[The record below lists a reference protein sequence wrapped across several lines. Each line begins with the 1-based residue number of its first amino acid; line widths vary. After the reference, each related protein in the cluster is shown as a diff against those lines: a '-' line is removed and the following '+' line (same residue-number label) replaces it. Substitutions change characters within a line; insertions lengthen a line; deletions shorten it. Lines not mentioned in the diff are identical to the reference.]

1 MTGRPCTGSELRVLE
16 NGRSRFCGASSLDDP
31 LHGALSARHPMMLPA
46 LSARR
51 LWLKPRADGTGKL
64 LTSANDRRRRRGG
77 RRVGWERRPED

>member
-1 MTGRPCTGSELRVLE
+1 MTGRPCSGSELRVLE

-31 LHGALSARHPMMLPA
+31 LHGALSTRHL
-46 LSARR
+46 R
-51 LWLKPRADGTGKL
+51 LKPRADGTGKL